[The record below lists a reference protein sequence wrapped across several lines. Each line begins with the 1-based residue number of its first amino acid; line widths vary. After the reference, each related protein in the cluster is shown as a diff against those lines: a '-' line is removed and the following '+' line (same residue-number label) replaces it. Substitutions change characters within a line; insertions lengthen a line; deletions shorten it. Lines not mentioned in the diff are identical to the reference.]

1 MGDFRALS
9 KIVLSM
15 SIVLLLLSFLSLTA
29 VQPGSG
35 QYVVTILSIWMNSI
49 LSGCIILV
57 TVWRK
62 MRESKRRRNSDDVL

>member
-1 MGDFRALS
+1 
-9 KIVLSM
+9 M

>member
-62 MRESKRRRNSDDVL
+62 MRESKRRRKSDDVL